1 MARLGLDEGDLVLM
15 TSTSLPKATSIKLRP
30 HTTDFLGAKDQKEL
44 LEHNL
49 KNYSTVTV
57 GDTITVAEG
66 EKRYLLD
73 VVEAKPADAVSTL
86 DTDCEVD
93 FATPLDYVQPPVA
106 PAPVKVAA
114 APCQDCGE
122 RRFVGVGIRMDGK
135 PVEQTPPP
143 APAPAV
149 GSSGKGKSASENVLR
164 FFGGRS
170 VAVPPRG
177 AKSAKKRVLKKSEG
191 PASQAHDTLAPAQAI
206 GLFLFFP
213 YENAPAQL
221 SSVTPQ
227 IRWSIPFPWPLP
239 PSLPRLTP
247 KPAPTLPAAGLPY
260 SFRSP
265 RCALHSPPPEC
276 LPHFPVSS
284 FSRCA
289 LRGCATGQPTFRA
302 RGGWRGRLEV
312 MGEEGDGSGRGHIDH
327 PSAFPHV
334 AAGRTERYKP
344 PLQPRISRRFPR
356 PPTMEPHV
364 GAHHARHR
372 PCTPPPPPG

>member
-1 MARLGLDEGDLVLM
+1 MQWESKEEEHAREAEAAWQAYLRQQRSRRGWAQYLRCRPMSQLGKSDDGNWVVMPASALDRLQSVGAGYPMLFRVQNAATLAASHCGVLEFGCEEGFVHVPAHAMARLGLDEGDLVLM

-66 EKRYLLD
+66 AKRYLLD

-106 PAPVKVAA
+106 PAPMKVAA

-143 APAPAV
+143 APTPAV

-177 AKSAKKRVLKKSEG
+177 AKSAKKV
-191 PASQAHDTLAPAQAI
+191 D
-206 GLFLFFP
+206 
-213 YENAPAQL
+213 
-221 SSVTPQ
+221 
-227 IRWSIPFPWPLP
+227 
-239 PSLPRLTP
+239 
-247 KPAPTLPAAGLPY
+247 
-260 SFRSP
+260 
-265 RCALHSPPPEC
+265 
-276 LPHFPVSS
+276 
-284 FSRCA
+284 
-289 LRGCATGQPTFRA
+289 
-302 RGGWRGRLEV
+302 
-312 MGEEGDGSGRGHIDH
+312 GEEDKDAKR
-327 PSAFPHV
+327 F
-334 AAGRTERYKP
+334 AGQKYT
-344 PLQPRISRRFPR
+344 L
-356 PPTMEPHV
+356 
-364 GAHHARHR
+364 
-372 PCTPPPPPG
+372 